1 MPDQNECYGW
11 LEQMEG
17 RLTGAMGRR
26 LERARRE
33 LEQAGRCRAL
43 QDPMNYI
50 NDRRMLLDYQ
60 RDRLAHGL
68 TGAMGRERERFARLA
83 AALDALSPLKVLGR
97 GYAIPQR
104 SDGAVLR
111 SAKEA
116 MPGETLRLRMTDGKV
131 SCKVIEPAG

>member
-1 MPDQNECYGW
+1 
-11 LEQMEG
+11 
-17 RLTGAMGRR
+17 
-26 LERARRE
+26 
-33 LEQAGRCRAL
+33 
-43 QDPMNYI
+43 MNYI

-68 TGAMGRERERFARLA
+68 TEAMGRERERFARLA

-116 MPGETLRLRMTDGKV
+116 MPGETLRLRMADGKV

>member
-1 MPDQNECYGW
+1 
-11 LEQMEG
+11 
-17 RLTGAMGRR
+17 
-26 LERARRE
+26 
-33 LEQAGRCRAL
+33 
-43 QDPMNYI
+43 MNYI

-116 MPGETLRLRMTDGKV
+116 CRARRCACAWRMARFPVK
-131 SCKVIEPAG
+131 

>member
-1 MPDQNECYGW
+1 
-11 LEQMEG
+11 MEG
-17 RLTGAMGRR
+17 RLTGARGRR
-26 LERARRE
+26 LERACRE

-116 MPGETLRLRMTDGKV
+116 MPGETLRLRMADGKV

>member
-1 MPDQNECYGW
+1 MGW
-11 LEQMEG
+11 ESGCFLG
-17 RLTGAMGRR
+17 G
-26 LERARRE
+26 
-33 LEQAGRCRAL
+33 
-43 QDPMNYI
+43 
-50 NDRRMLLDYQ
+50 
-60 RDRLAHGL
+60 
-68 TGAMGRERERFARLA
+68 A